1 MFNQDNHNKEIM
13 LLQTFDHD
21 LLSNCDDN
29 VIGTITLVRNV
40 CYKW

>member
-13 LLQTFDHD
+13 LLQTFD
-21 LLSNCDDN
+21 LLSDCDDN

-40 CYKW
+40 CYK